1 MKSLQRIFAIVLKEI
16 RQLRRDRL
24 TFGMI
29 VGIPVMQLLLFGYA
43 INTDVRH
50 LSAAVADLS
59 STAASR
65 QLVMDLA
72 NTQVIDI
79 QYQVADTDA
88 LERLMRQGRISVGI
102 FIPGDFERRLQQ
114 PERAAAQLLIDGSD
128 NIVQGAA
135 ALLARS
141 ARTSP
146 YNDQPPVM
154 ELRTYYNPERRSP
167 VNTVPGL
174 VGIILTMTMT
184 LFTAVAIVRERERG
198 NLELLITTPVRS
210 SELMLAKILPYVFI
224 GLIQVSLVLLLGHL
238 LFAVPLR
245 GALMNVYWV
254 SLVFIVANLAH
265 GPGHLDARAD
275 PVPGHADDLLH
286 PAAVDP
292 AVRFHVPVRRH
303 AQASPVDRRSAAD
316 DPLHAPD
323 PRGGAARRLSGGAV
337 SGTLHP
343 SRIHRGGDD
352 RGGEALPE
360 AVGLERVEPDCLTG
374 QSGRGRK
381 SEVAGEL
388 PVEAVGDLRAWSVQV
403 NDEFQVQILPSV
415 AG

>member
-79 QYQVADTDA
+79 QYQVADTSA
-88 LERLMRQGRISVGI
+88 LEHLMRQGKISVGI
-102 FIPGDFERRLQQ
+102 YIPGDFERRLQQ
-114 PERAAAQLLIDGSD
+114 PERAAVQLLIDGSD

-245 GALMNVYWV
+245 GALINVYWV
-254 SLVFIVANLAH
+254 SLVFIVANLAM
-265 GPGHLDARAD
+265 GLVISTLAQTQFQAMQMTFFI
-275 PVPGHADDLLH
+275 LL
-286 PAAVDP
+286 P
-292 AVRFHVPVRRH
+292 
-303 AQASPVDRRSAAD
+303 SI
-316 DPLHAPD
+316 L
-323 PRGGAARRLSGGAV
+323 LSGFMFPFAGMPKPAQWIAEVLPMTHFMRLIRGVVLRGASLTELSSELLILLGFILV
-337 SGTLHP
+337 AMTV
-343 SRIHRGGDD
+343 
-352 RGGEALPE
+352 
-360 AVGLERVEPDCLTG
+360 AVKR
-374 QSGRGRK
+374 
-381 SEVAGEL
+381 
-388 PVEAVGDLRAWSVQV
+388 
-403 NDEFQVQILPSV
+403 FQKRLD
-415 AG
+415 

>member
-79 QYQVADTDA
+79 QYQVADTSA
-88 LERLMRQGRISVGI
+88 LEHLMRQGKISVGI
-102 FIPGDFERRLQQ
+102 YIPGDFERRLQQ
-114 PERAAAQLLIDGSD
+114 PERAAVQLLIDGSD

-146 YNDQPPVM
+146 YNDQPPLM

-210 SELMLAKILPYVFI
+210 WELMLAKILPYVFI

-254 SLVFIVANLAH
+254 SLVFIVANLAM
-265 GPGHLDARAD
+265 GLVISTLAQTQFQAMQMTFFI
-275 PVPGHADDLLH
+275 LL
-286 PAAVDP
+286 P
-292 AVRFHVPVRRH
+292 
-303 AQASPVDRRSAAD
+303 SI
-316 DPLHAPD
+316 L
-323 PRGGAARRLSGGAV
+323 LSGFMF
-337 SGTLHP
+337 P
-343 SRIHRGGDD
+343 F
-352 RGGEALPE
+352 
-360 AVGLERVEPDCLTG
+360 
-374 QSGRGRK
+374 
-381 SEVAGEL
+381 AGMPRPAQWIAE
-388 PVEAVGDLRAWSVQV
+388 
-403 NDEFQVQILPSV
+403 ILPMTHFMRLIRGVVLRGASLAELSSELFILLGFIAV
-415 AG
+415 AMTVAVKRFQKRLD

>member
-1 MKSLQRIFAIVLKEI
+1 MKSLQRIFAVVLKEI

-50 LSAAVADLS
+50 LSAAVVDLS

-65 QLVMDLA
+65 QLVTELA

-79 QYQVADTDA
+79 NYQAADSTE
-88 LERLMRQGRISVGI
+88 LERLMRQGKISVGI
-102 FIPGDFERRLQQ
+102 FIPGDYERRLQQ
-114 PERAAAQLLIDGSD
+114 PERAAMQLLIDGSD

-146 YNDQPPVM
+146 YEDQPPLM

-210 SELMLAKILPYVFI
+210 WELMLAKILPYVLI

-245 GALMNVYWV
+245 GALINVYWV
-254 SLVFIVANLAH
+254 SLLFIVANLAL
-265 GPGHLDARAD
+265 GLVISTLAQTQFQAMQMTFFI
-275 PVPGHADDLLH
+275 LL
-286 PAAVDP
+286 P
-292 AVRFHVPVRRH
+292 
-303 AQASPVDRRSAAD
+303 SI
-316 DPLHAPD
+316 L
-323 PRGGAARRLSGGAV
+323 LSGFMFPFDGMPWPAQWIAEVLPMTHFMRLIRGVVLRGA
-337 SGTLHP
+337 SLAEL
-343 SRIHRGGDD
+343 SSELAIL
-352 RGGEALPE
+352 AAFI
-360 AVGLERVEPDCLTG
+360 AVAMTVAVLRF
-374 QSGRGRK
+374 RK
-381 SEVAGEL
+381 RL
-388 PVEAVGDLRAWSVQV
+388 D
-403 NDEFQVQILPSV
+403 
-415 AG
+415 